1 MSNVVFLCSNE
12 QNLPNT
18 EQYKVTL
25 KLHIHFSYPYSE
37 KLVNL
42 LHKFEI
48 NDQKLKS
55 DWYKDSWHIIWQI
68 TFALVFMRKKIIGLW
83 CNK

>member
-18 EQYKVTL
+18 EQYKVAL

-55 DWYKDSWHIIWQI
+55 D
-68 TFALVFMRKKIIGLW
+68 
-83 CNK
+83 